1 MAATVEEGNMRCFYV
16 RNVSEALYQ
25 VKLAIEKE
33 GVKVETRNGA
43 ALEFPTPVT
52 TTYTH
57 SRERVLFYPERDA
70 NPFFHFMESLW
81 MLAGRN
87 DVEWISQ
94 FNGRISTYSDDGEY
108 FHGAYGFRWRE
119 WFGEDQLKTA
129 IHRLKTYPNDR
140 RTVVGMWDPWEDLQ
154 TYNDGK
160 DYPCNTQIYF
170 WSRENKLNM
179 TVVNRSNDMIWGAYG
194 ANAVHMS
201 FLLEYMA
208 SMCGFKV
215 GVYNQFSNN
224 LHAYVET
231 LEKLR
236 TIVAGQGE
244 YEPYLTIADDGLSY
258 TSPPLIDNPAIF
270 DSELTDWFK
279 TWGGDNNAHK
289 TRMKYYNKV
298 SDTKTVNTYLHTTAT
313 PMMKSWRAW
322 KTKGKNTMFIE
333 DAIKEAKNIE
343 DRAWRKACV
352 EWLERRA

>member
-1 MAATVEEGNMRCFYV
+1 
-16 RNVSEALYQ
+16 
-25 VKLAIEKE
+25 
-33 GVKVETRNGA
+33 
-43 ALEFPTPVT
+43 
-52 TTYTH
+52 
-57 SRERVLFYPERDA
+57 
-70 NPFFHFMESLW
+70 
-81 MLAGRN
+81 
-87 DVEWISQ
+87 
-94 FNGRISTYSDDGEY
+94 
-108 FHGAYGFRWRE
+108 
-119 WFGEDQLKTA
+119 
-129 IHRLKTYPNDR
+129 
-140 RTVVGMWDPWEDLQ
+140 
-154 TYNDGK
+154 
-160 DYPCNTQIYF
+160 
-170 WSRENKLNM
+170 
-179 TVVNRSNDMIWGAYG
+179 
-194 ANAVHMS
+194 
-201 FLLEYMA
+201 
-208 SMCGFKV
+208 MCGFKV

-258 TSPPLIDNPAIF
+258 TSPLLIDNPAIF

-343 DRAWRKACV
+343 DRAWRKACG
-352 EWLERRA
+352 ESLERRA